1 MKLKTMFKAKSKK
14 LSKKD
19 KKEFLVRL
27 IYAEMLGHDASYV
40 FFDPHSYSHLFN
52 KIDIHTT
59 YMHKYSSSLY
69 LVFHIFTI
77 SHAHSSHYAHLR
89 NARTTASDTFERWNS
104 RLTVMWR
111 TRELDICAAVCV
123 SVLSMNF
130 VYACECDEWRFGFVE
145 SIGRLHGA
153 DGADENRD
161 EGYDSGT
168 SSQGARVD
176 ET

>member
-1 MKLKTMFKAKSKK
+1 MSGRHLTKEFAELIKAIGESKTKQEEDRIIKKEIVKLKTMFKAKSKK

-52 KIDIHTT
+52 KIDIHQ
-59 YMHKYSSSLY
+59 MHKYTSSLY

-111 TRELDICAAVCV
+111 TRELDICVVVCV
-123 SVLSMNF
+123 SVRSMNF
-130 VYACECDEWRFGFVE
+130 VSC
-145 SIGRLHGA
+145 L
-153 DGADENRD
+153 
-161 EGYDSGT
+161 
-168 SSQGARVD
+168 
-176 ET
+176 

>member
-1 MKLKTMFKAKSKK
+1 MSGRHLTKEFAELIKAIGESKTKQEEDRIIKKEIVKLKTMFKAKSKK

-59 YMHKYSSSLY
+59 YMHKYTSPLY

-77 SHAHSSHYAHLR
+77 SHAHSSHMHTYVTLELQLR
-89 NARTTASDTFERWNS
+89 IHSSGGT
-104 RLTVMWR
+104 
-111 TRELDICAAVCV
+111 
-123 SVLSMNF
+123 
-130 VYACECDEWRFGFVE
+130 
-145 SIGRLHGA
+145 HG
-153 DGADENRD
+153 
-161 EGYDSGT
+161 
-168 SSQGARVD
+168 
-176 ET
+176 